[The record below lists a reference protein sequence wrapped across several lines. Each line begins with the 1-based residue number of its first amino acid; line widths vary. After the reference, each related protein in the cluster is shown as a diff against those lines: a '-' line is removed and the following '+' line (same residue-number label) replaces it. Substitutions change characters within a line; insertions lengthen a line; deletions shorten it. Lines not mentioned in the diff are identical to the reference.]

1 MELIDLA
8 AFRAA
13 PLTRSPFRF
22 TVVPG
27 FLKSAALPAVRA
39 DFPDIR
45 VPGLLPVSE
54 LSFGPGFERLIEEIQ
69 SADVQA
75 AFAEKFGIDLS
86 ENPMMVTVRGRCQ
99 KKDGRIHTD
108 LKTKV
113 VTALLY
119 LNDEWDAAGGR
130 LRFLRGPDDLDDAIA
145 EVAPDGGTLVAFRR
159 SDCSWHGH
167 EPYTGVRRY
176 VMFNWM
182 SDVAAAERELAR
194 HRRSARIKRLAPWI
208 GRRKRRH
215 VEAGA
220 STRP

>member
-1 MELIDLA
+1 MEPIDLT
-8 AFRAA
+8 AFHAA
-13 PLTRSPFRF
+13 PLTRSPFSF

-45 VPGLLPVSE
+45 VPGLFPVSE
-54 LSFGPGFERLIEEIQ
+54 LSFGPGFRALIEKIQ
-69 SADVQA
+69 GARMAA
-75 AFAEKFGIDLS
+75 AFGAKFGIDLS
-86 ENPMMVTVRGRCQ
+86 RCQMMITVRGHCQ

-108 LKTKV
+108 MANKV

-119 LNDEWDAAGGR
+119 LNDEWDASGGR

-145 EVAPDGGTLVAFRR
+145 EVPPDGGTLVAFRR

-176 VMFNWM
+176 IMFNWM
-182 SDVAAAERELAR
+182 SDVAAAERELSR
-194 HRRSARIKRLAPWI
+194 HRRSARLKRIVGWSG
-208 GRRKRRH
+208 GRN
-215 VEAGA
+215 
-220 STRP
+220 RP